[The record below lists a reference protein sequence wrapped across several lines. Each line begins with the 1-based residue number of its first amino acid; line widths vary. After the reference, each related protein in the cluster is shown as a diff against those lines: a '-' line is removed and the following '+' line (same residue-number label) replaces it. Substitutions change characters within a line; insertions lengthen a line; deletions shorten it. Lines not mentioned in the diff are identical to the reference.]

1 MSSALP
7 STAMRL
13 LGALAIGASAATLA
27 PPLGAQAAASGAP
40 TVAVLYFTNSALVN
54 HDQYAPLSKGIADML
69 VTQLAQN
76 PALRV
81 VERDRLQ
88 SILEELDLHQSERVD
103 DQTAVQIGKV
113 LGVRH
118 MLMGG
123 FVIDMSQTMRL
134 DIRAV
139 NVETSQVEYVETVQ
153 GKSENVLALI
163 ADLGRRV
170 NSGLRLPAMPASR
183 GQGQSQQGRQTS
195 DVSPADQ
202 YRAFFLVSK
211 SIEEQD
217 RKNFPGAIA
226 LLREALQV
234 YPEFERAKVR
244 LATLE
249 RGESE

>member
-7 STAMRL
+7 SVLMRF
-13 LGALAIGASAATLA
+13 LGIAALAATVLA
-27 PPLGAQAAASGAP
+27 PVPADAQQSQQAP

-54 HDQYAPLSKGIADML
+54 HDQYQPLSKGIADML
-69 VTQLAQN
+69 ITQLAQN
-76 PALRV
+76 RGLRV

-88 SILEELDLHQSERVD
+88 TILEELDLHQSERVD
-103 DQTAVQIGKV
+103 DETAVRIGKV
-113 LGVRH
+113 LGARH
-118 MLMGG
+118 MLTGV
-123 FVIDMSQTMRL
+123 FFIDMNQTLRM

-153 GKSENVLALI
+153 GKSENVLSLI
-163 ADLGRRV
+163 AELGQKV
-170 NSGLRLPAMPASR
+170 NDGLELPAIEVSQERRPA
-183 GQGQSQQGRQTS
+183 GRQTS
-195 DVSPADQ
+195 SVSPADQ

-217 RKNFPGAIA
+217 RRNFDGAIA

-244 LATLE
+244 LAMLE
-249 RGESE
+249 RGAGN